1 MNAKNYQKVL
11 EETLAGLQRD
21 GRVPS
26 LLLHSCCAPCS
37 SYVLEYLSDFFR
49 ITVFYYNPNIDPEEE
64 YHKRVEEQ
72 KELIRRFPARYPIA
86 FLEGSFERERYYESV
101 RGLEQEPE
109 GGARCEVCFRLRLEE
124 TARQAAKHK
133 PDFFCS
139 TLSVSPHKR
148 ADWLNEIGEELAEEY
163 GVAWLPSDFKKR
175 GGYQRSIVLSHEYDL
190 YRQNYCGCVFSRM
203 QAEKK
208 EEARHGA

>member
-1 MNAKNYQKVL
+1 MNKINYQQKL
-11 EETLAGLQRD
+11 DALLRELQGRD
-21 GRVPS
+21 RVPT

-37 SYVLEYLSDFFR
+37 SYVIEYLSQYFA
-49 ITVFYYNPNIDPEEE
+49 ITVFYYNPNITEAAE
-64 YHKRVEEQ
+64 YQKRVAEQ
-72 KELIRRFPARYPIA
+72 KRLLATVDYPHPVTFI
-86 FLEGSFERERYYESV
+86 EGEYDSTPFWALS
-101 RGLEQEPE
+101 RGKEDLPE
-109 GGARCEVCFRLRLEE
+109 GGERCRACYRLRLEE
-124 TARQAAKHK
+124 TARQAAKRK

-175 GGYQRSIVLSHEYDL
+175 GGYQRSIVLSHEYNL